1 MWKRSFTTIL
11 AIAFL
16 AFLAVAPSSAWAAP
30 AGPQTSISGT
40 LQITDSGPNGPE
52 RAVYSGTGKSRPFGP
67 TSMQG
72 VITITGPATGCNG
85 FAATHEDTLTASN
98 GDQVS
103 VRIVEESCTTDG
115 SAFTCAG
122 TFTITGGT
130 GRFAN
135 VSGGGTWSGSL
146 TLNPATGGGT
156 FSTTYTWPSGI

>member
-11 AIAFL
+11 AIAAL
-16 AFLAVAPSSAWAAP
+16 AFFAVVPAAASAAP
-30 AGPQTSISGT
+30 AAQTSISGT
-40 LQITDSGPNGPE
+40 LQITKFGPNGPE
-52 RAVYSGTGKSRPFGP
+52 QAVYSGTGKSRPFGP

-72 VITITGPATGCNG
+72 VISIVGPATGCSG

-103 VRIVEESCTTDG
+103 VHIVEESCTTDG
-115 SAFTCAG
+115 SAFTCGG

-135 VSGGGTWSGSL
+135 ASGSGTWSGSL
-146 TLNPATGGGT
+146 TLNPSGSGT
-156 FSTTYTWPSGI
+156 FSTTYTWPSGM